1 MKPETFLTSVLVC
14 IFLYMAFIF
23 FKDFCPM
30 WMEHR
35 RSMKQSSQYE
45 ARKHPKSEW
54 RVMTEEER
62 AELDDFLTP
71 YRFPEAINLDEHEKA
86 LA

>member
-1 MKPETFLTSVLVC
+1 MILLIFIPYVLLFLW
-14 IFLYMAFIF
+14 A
-23 FKDFCPM
+23 
-30 WMEHR
+30 R
-35 RSMKQSSQYE
+35 RNMREEKQLME

-54 RVMTEEER
+54 RVMTEDER

>member
-1 MKPETFLTSVLVC
+1 
-14 IFLYMAFIF
+14 
-23 FKDFCPM
+23 M

-54 RVMTEEER
+54 RQFTQEEKD
-62 AELDDFLTP
+62 ELDDFLTP
-71 YRFPEAINLDEHEKA
+71 YRFPEAIKLDEHEKA